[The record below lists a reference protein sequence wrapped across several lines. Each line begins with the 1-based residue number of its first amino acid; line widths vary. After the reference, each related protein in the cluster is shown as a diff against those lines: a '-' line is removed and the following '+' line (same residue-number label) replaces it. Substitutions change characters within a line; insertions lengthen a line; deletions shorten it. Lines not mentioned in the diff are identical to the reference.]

1 MKLYCMYVLR
11 FLLHIFTQPIIFSF
25 KCSKMFFISEE
36 QIENR
41 SEVIFSHFSITLY
54 FIIPNFAEFPI
65 INSSA
70 GRFRCQFVDAHCV
83 ITSYFHSQEVLQLTG
98 AFQTQNTIREDK
110 YIRWKCATCHF
121 SLFLFTINVEALRW
135 YKMQSSIE
143 CCANYHTGRAN
154 KYFSVSS
161 KLLCP
166 IRHTLLSNY
175 PFLCK
180 GVYSLRNTRP
190 LFLKYFFVAL
200 G

>member
-1 MKLYCMYVLR
+1 MLKNVFHSRGTTNRKYLGQRSY
-11 FLLHIFTQPIIFSF
+11 FLIFPTWYS
-25 KCSKMFFISEE
+25 
-36 QIENR
+36 
-41 SEVIFSHFSITLY
+41 
-54 FIIPNFAEFPI
+54 IIPNFAEFPI

-143 CCANYHTGRAN
+143 GCANYHPGRAI
-154 KYFSVSS
+154 KYFSLSS

-180 GVYSLRNTRP
+180 GVYALRNPSP
-190 LFLKYFFVAL
+190 LFLKYSLMQLHSPLVRPFWFWL
-200 G
+200 KWPIF